1 MSSGEFTGERVI
13 PGQVNDDLWADHI
26 SRYAFAS
33 RFAAHASVLDL
44 GCGTG
49 YGASEFSSSARAIVG
64 IDPAE
69 EAVAY
74 AREHFSYRNTVFL
87 RASATAL
94 PFRNGTFDLITAFE
108 VIEHLVNWRTLL
120 AEARRVLSPAGVF
133 LVSTPN
139 KLYYTE
145 SRGQDGPNP
154 FHEHEFEYEEFRAAL
169 QEFFPHVA
177 MLQQNRVESVGFY
190 PETPLP
196 LDARIDR
203 AQGLPAAASFFLAV
217 CSLGQPAVTRS
228 FIYVPRA
235 ANVLREREHH
245 IKLLEQDLRHS
256 IEEHNELADQH
267 TALIQ
272 HLEEQNRWAQDLE
285 QRWKDAQQRIVQL
298 QEEFQAEQVRAAQVA
313 TGYAAKVADLEAENR
328 EKTKWALDT
337 ERRLNADLVNT
348 SGQLAETL
356 CLLDKAEATV
366 VERTHWAQQLDEQLR
381 QVESQIEF
389 IRQSRWVKLGR
400 VVGLGPKVDPSGD
413 SPAA

>member
-33 RFAAHASVLDL
+33 RFAAHTSVLDL

-49 YGASEFSSSARAIVG
+49 YGAAELSITARDVIG

-69 EAVAY
+69 EAISY
-74 AREHFSYRNTVFL
+74 ARAHFSFPNTTFL

-94 PFRNGTFDLITAFE
+94 PFRPATFDLVTAFE
-108 VIEHLVNWRTLL
+108 VIEHLSGWRDLL

-145 SRGQDGPNP
+145 SRGLEGPNP
-154 FHEHEFEYEEFRAAL
+154 FHEHEFEYDEFRTAL
-169 QEFFPHVA
+169 LEFFPHVA

-196 LDARIDR
+196 LEARIDR
-203 AQGLPAAASFFLAV
+203 AQGLPDEASFFLAV
-217 CSLGQPAVTRS
+217 CSIAHPAVTRS
-228 FIYVPRA
+228 FVYVPRA

-245 IKLLEQDLRHS
+245 IKLLEHDLRQAL
-256 IEEHNELADQH
+256 EEHIELVAKH
-267 TALIQ
+267 TALTG
-272 HLEEQNRWAQDLE
+272 HLEEQNHWAQDLE
-285 QRWKDAQQRIVQL
+285 QRWKAAQQRIVEL
-298 QEEFQAEQVRAAQVA
+298 QDEFQAQQERAAQVVTA
-313 TGYAAKVADLEAENR
+313 YNAKVAELEAENR
-328 EKTKWALDT
+328 EKTQWALDT
-337 ERRLNADLVNT
+337 ERRLNADLVSQ

-356 CLLDKAEATV
+356 RLLDKSEMTV
-366 VERTHWAQQLDEQLR
+366 VERTQWAQRLDEQLR
-381 QVESQIEF
+381 QVEAQVEF
-389 IRQSRWVKLGR
+389 IRQSRWVKFGQ
-400 VVGLGPKVDPSGD
+400 VVGLGPKVDPAGD
-413 SPAA
+413 